1 MIKITGRP
9 ISKKR
14 NYQPQTE
21 TLKQYRRV
29 MGEMKCLLCGKTT
42 RKKSPNQ
49 KYCPECSQQKSLER
63 RNLWRKE
70 NYNRV
75 YKGKNL
81 KYGRIKRA
89 GLGEAGLVRSRQA
102 DIKRSIDWMSDE
114 VNVDRVFR
122 FSVPFDQNYSKN
134 AIWRTGR
141 RGHVYIREEVNA
153 LREEIGWKVKRSG
166 VKWGINKVWLDIL
179 VQKPSMR
186 GDAINVL
193 DTIADGIKLGM
204 DLDDNWFCV
213 RRLDW
218 EIVKKDPKIFIG
230 IAQENKDVYYCS
242 HCGIPQP
249 LSNFTKSKHN
259 KFGISTSC
267 RECEKIAR
275 QLGKKNIAN

>member
-1 MIKITGRP
+1 
-9 ISKKR
+9 
-14 NYQPQTE
+14 
-21 TLKQYRRV
+21 
-29 MGEMKCLLCGKTT
+29 MGEMRCIFCGKTT
-42 RKKSPNQ
+42 KKKSPNQ

-102 DIKRSIDWMSDE
+102 DIKRSIDWMSDG
-114 VNVDRVFR
+114 VNIDCVFR

-141 RGHVYIREEVNA
+141 KGHVYIREEVNA
-153 LREEIGWKVKRSG
+153 LREEIGWKVKKSG
-166 VKWGINKVWLDIL
+166 VKWRINKVWLDIL

-193 DTIADGIKLGM
+193 DTIADGVKLGM

-218 EIVKKDPKIFIG
+218 EIVKEDPKIFIG
-230 IAQENKDVYYCS
+230 IAQENRDVYYCS

-249 LSNFTKSKHN
+249 LDNFTKSKHN
-259 KFGISTSC
+259 RFGISTSC
-267 RECEKIAR
+267 RKCERIAR
-275 QLGKKNIAN
+275 QLGKKNIVN